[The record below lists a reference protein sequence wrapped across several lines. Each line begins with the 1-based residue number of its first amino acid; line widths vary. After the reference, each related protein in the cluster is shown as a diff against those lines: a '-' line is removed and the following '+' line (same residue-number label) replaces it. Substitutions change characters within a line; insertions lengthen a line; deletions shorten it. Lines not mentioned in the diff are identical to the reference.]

1 MSLFLGGTA
10 QYANATVDPHKIK
23 LAETQF
29 FAQLATFARVLGLCS
44 EKCLHHYYGEGELGT
59 GERACVDRCVS
70 KFVQANLQLGKA
82 FQEKRLNPH
91 NCMPE
96 YTKVNKMR
104 SESER

>member
-104 SESER
+104 SESDR